1 MEKFFCPAS
10 MGNVGLVDDNVVF
23 TQCAIEYS
31 MVWARGGGIITG
43 LTSVVP
49 GIHHRELTRHGIY
62 QFIDG

>member
-31 MVWARGGGIITG
+31 MVWARGGALSQDSPALYLASIT
-43 LTSVVP
+43 VN
-49 GIHHRELTRHGIY
+49 
-62 QFIDG
+62 